1 MNSIRLLVTKLPCKP
16 AVRFTAVLLI
26 LSFAA
31 FVSIAGGPVV
41 AGLAASTGAALTGS
55 DYYTAAPRGMEANAE
70 AAVQSNCTFAL
81 SANRYISPAAGGS
94 SSVNLITQDNCSW
107 TVVNNTPWIVM
118 ISGPTGQGSRAVNF
132 FVQPHSGAPRTG
144 TITIAGLTFTVEQVG
159 TLPCSFSI
167 DPRSQSFGT
176 GGGTGL
182 VNVAATIGC
191 EWGASSGASW
201 VHINSGATGIG
212 SGTVMFTVE
221 ANTGGPRIGTLL
233 IAGQTYNV
241 VQDGSFACS
250 VTIDPTNQN
259 FGTSGGAGKV
269 NVKAVANCIWA
280 AVSNVPWVTITS
292 GTLGSGDGEVTFLV
306 AANSGPGRT
315 GTINI
320 SGQLFTIT
328 QDGTSSGCVT
338 FIKPD
343 NRPFNASG
351 GLGVISVTAP
361 EACSYVVLSNR
372 DWLRITTG
380 TVGHGNGVVRYTV
393 QANTTG
399 LRRTGTIFIDGQ
411 DFLITQTR

>member
-1 MNSIRLLVTKLPCKP
+1 MDSLRLFLTKFTCKPTARSTAFLLVLSLVAVALP
-16 AVRFTAVLLI
+16 
-26 LSFAA
+26 
-31 FVSIAGGPVV
+31 GGGQVV
-41 AGLAASTGAALTGS
+41 AGLAASTGAASSGS
-55 DYYTAAPRGMEANAE
+55 DYYTAAPRGMEVSAGT
-70 AAVQSNCTFAL
+70 AVQSTCTFAL

-118 ISGPTGQGSRAVNF
+118 ISGPTGQGSRTINF

-182 VNVAATIGC
+182 VNVSATIGC

-221 ANTGGPRIGTLL
+221 ANTGGPRIATLL

-241 VQDGSFACS
+241 VQDGSSPCS

-259 FGTSGGAGKV
+259 FGTSGGAGKL
-269 NVKAVANCIWA
+269 NVKAAANCIWA
-280 AVSNVPWVTITS
+280 AVSNVSWVTITS
-292 GTLGSGDGEVTFLV
+292 GALGSGDGEVTFLV
-306 AANSGPGRT
+306 AENSGPGRT

-338 FIKPD
+338 DIKPD
-343 NRPFNASG
+343 SRAFNANG

-361 EACSYVVLSNR
+361 ESCSYVVLSNR

-393 QANTTG
+393 AANKTG
-399 LRRTGTIFIDGQ
+399 MRRTGTIFIDGQ